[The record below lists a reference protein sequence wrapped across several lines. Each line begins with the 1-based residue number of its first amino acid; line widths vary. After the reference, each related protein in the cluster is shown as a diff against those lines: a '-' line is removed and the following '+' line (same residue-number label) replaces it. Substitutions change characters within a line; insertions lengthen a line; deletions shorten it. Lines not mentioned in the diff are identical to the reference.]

1 MALDFTRLSSE
12 GYNGWHPSR
21 IPYMTYAALSI
32 DRWPTAQGAF
42 FALDLP
48 HDISHNSDASL
59 ALETA
64 DRIEISGLH
73 HR

>member
-1 MALDFTRLSSE
+1 
-12 GYNGWHPSR
+12 
-21 IPYMTYAALSI
+21 MTYAALSI

-64 DRIEISGLH
+64 DRIEICGLH